1 MAKRELNALETFF
14 QWVGMNTEVKAL
26 SVERRAGA
34 LETAVLVRLKEKDGS
49 WEDADK
55 IASYLRVG
63 VGYGG
68 GGGWVIYDRMGVKD
82 YTVMKYIAPLLPP
95 AHPYGQDSSTKFGR
109 ITREL
114 RD

>member
-14 QWVGMNTEVKAL
+14 QWVGTNTEVKAL
-26 SVERRAGA
+26 SVERRAG
-34 LETAVLVRLKEKDGS
+34 LLDTAVLVILKKENGTK
-49 WEDADK
+49 EDADK

-63 VGYGG
+63 VGFDG
-68 GGGWVIYDRMGVKD
+68 GGGWVIYGRANKKD
-82 YTVMKYIAPLLPP
+82 YTVMKHIAPLLPP
-95 AHPYGQDSSTKFGR
+95 ARPYGQDNLTRFGR